1 MVFPSLSGELSG
13 LEKCNGQGHQESLTC
28 QAYCISPYYLAPD
41 ECLGLAP
48 SWNFSSAGRAPREG
62 QGDFS
67 KLRECCWRCKSSCFS
82 AGENLGSSLRENHG
96 TFFFLS

>member
-13 LEKCNGQGHQESLTC
+13 LEKRNGQGHQESLTC

-41 ECLGLAP
+41 ECPSLAP
-48 SWNFSSAGRAPREG
+48 SWNFSSAGIAPREG

-67 KLRECCWRCKSSCFS
+67 
-82 AGENLGSSLRENHG
+82 N
-96 TFFFLS
+96 